1 MQYGQPRLLAL
12 VITAKVSYLAGP
24 QVVDGALA
32 SGPTQPAYR
41 VSVCLSTEMR
51 AGLRT
56 PIT

>member
-12 VITAKVSYLAGP
+12 VMTANVSYLAGP
-24 QVVDGALA
+24 QVVEGAEA

-41 VSVCLSTEMR
+41 MSVCRSTKIR
-51 AGLRT
+51 AGFLT